1 MINDVVLD
9 KTSDAL
15 LTSFINDGY
24 IFIRKSI
31 FTNDPSFVIEKEVEE
46 ERLIKGMDS
55 NATIFVDTYAK
66 DNKNLLIIENKGEQ
80 KGIHIEFAQ
89 IFRLIMFNGKQ
100 KSEIIKSGTLEF
112 NKEGAAVLLSE

>member
-55 NATIFVDTYAK
+55 NATIFVYTYAK
-66 DNKNLLIIENKGEQ
+66 DNKNLLIIKNKGEQ

-89 IFRLIMFNGKQ
+89 VFRLIMFNGKQ
-100 KSEIIKSGTLEF
+100 KSGIIKSGTLEF
-112 NKEGAAVLLSE
+112 DEEGAAVLLSE